1 MNPNIYPS
9 PSFTFFKM
17 QPIFF
22 HLYFHFFLPLDFFF
36 FWSKSQAS
44 HYSNHKYFVFNK
56 MQSNLEQL
64 LWDPREVAPTFL
76 APGTGF
82 VEDQGVG
89 DCLG

>member
-36 FWSKSQAS
+36 FFEANPKHHIILTINTLFLYLKYIILYIGILLFCFFPSFHNIIITLKKSI
-44 HYSNHKYFVFNK
+44 
-56 MQSNLEQL
+56 
-64 LWDPREVAPTFL
+64 
-76 APGTGF
+76 
-82 VEDQGVG
+82 
-89 DCLG
+89 

>member
-1 MNPNIYPS
+1 
-9 PSFTFFKM
+9 
-17 QPIFF
+17 
-22 HLYFHFFLPLDFFF
+22 
-36 FWSKSQAS
+36 
-44 HYSNHKYFVFNK
+44 

-89 DCLG
+89 DCLGWIKSITSVVHFILCFDYHHISSTSDH